1 MRRLGQALVLLLM
14 AICAVG
20 AGAFIVIALYYHRF
34 STEVRMAEPSV
45 PTTVDAV
52 LSPGAGTLD
61 QPQVTLVRASGKPA
75 TGGVVLFRT
84 VPKGRATAFLSIPR
98 GAVLAGEPV
107 GSLDTPGLVRALSTT
122 MGIGISH
129 VAIINLSNVSRL
141 IDTIGG
147 IEIENPAAFSTNISP
162 SRYWTFPSGQL
173 HLNGART
180 AAYLMQGDLDSDRR
194 DLAERRVL
202 SAIAGRALAPA
213 RVTQLPATGRAIS
226 ETATDLTDADVLGL
240 LWARLDDRQVVRC
253 AFAERQTIDSAQ
265 GHAIA
270 AAFLAHDGGERPSV
284 CRAQATA
291 PASFLPPK
299 AFVAILQRYGTW
311 VFVVIAATA
320 MSISLGAAALFARN
334 RFGATTTALVSPLG
348 AVAPGATLTGNRL
361 RSAPATRRLGRITQ
375 PAPAAALAGW
385 VGSGRSRDSRNLESV
400 SQALAG
406 AGGAIRRALAGAA
419 ATVHVSMAALGRVG
433 GTIAAFSRVGLQRV
447 TAIRQRVSEWHVHSR
462 SRAVAP
468 IGGEPPARTG
478 YRSRV
483 RRFAYMHQDAMWI
496 GLCAAVATVILIRLL
511 SA

>member
-34 STEVRMAEPSV
+34 STEVRLAEPSA
-45 PTTVDAV
+45 PATVDAV

-61 QPQVTLVRASGKPA
+61 QSQVTLVRASGTPA
-75 TGGVVLFRT
+75 TGGVILFRT
-84 VPKGRATAFLSIPR
+84 VPKGGTTAFLSIPR

-107 GSLDTPGLVRALSTT
+107 SSLDTPGLVRGLSTT

-147 IEIENPAAFSTNISP
+147 IELENPAAFRTHISP
-162 SRYWTFPSGQL
+162 SLYWTFPSGQL
-173 HLNGART
+173 NLNGART
-180 AAYLMQGDLDSDRR
+180 AAYLMQGTPDSDRR
-194 DLAERRVL
+194 DQAEQRVL
-202 SAIAGRALAPA
+202 SAIVGRALAPA
-213 RVTQLPATGRAIS
+213 RVTQLPATGRAIA

-253 AFAERQTIDSAQ
+253 AFAERQTIDSTQ

-270 AAFLAHDGGERPSV
+270 AAFLAQDGGERFSA

-291 PASFLPPK
+291 PASFVPPK

-311 VFVVIAATA
+311 VFVVIAAAA

-334 RFGATTTALVSPLG
+334 RFGATTALVAPLG
-348 AVAPGATLTGNRL
+348 AVAPGATPTASLF
-361 RSAPATRRLGRITQ
+361 RSAPATRRLGRITR
-375 PAPAAALAGW
+375 PAPAAALAGR
-385 VGSGRSRDSRNLESV
+385 VGSRRSRDSRNLESV

-447 TAIRQRVSEWHVHSR
+447 TAIRQRLSQWHVHSR

-468 IGGEPPARTG
+468 IGGGPLARTG

-483 RRFAYMHQDAMWI
+483 RRFVYMHQDAMWI
-496 GLCAAVATVILIRLL
+496 GLCAAVATGILIRLL